1 MDGSVQCVWFKRDLR
16 VRDHGPLT
24 RAAQSGLVVPIY
36 IIEPEIINSS
46 DFDALHWQFIRE
58 SLIDLQISLKMLGG
72 PLQVLKGNAVE
83 VLESM
88 HKAFQFST
96 LWAHEETG
104 NAITY
109 RRDLAVA
116 KWADAKNISFMELP
130 QNGVVRRLQNRD
142 GWARQWER
150 RMQVQKLD
158 IPTNISCPGRLA
170 DCSIPSVSDLQL
182 EKFPRET
189 DIKGGESAGREMLS
203 SFIESRGHR
212 YHREMSSPNTTYES
226 CSFEQIRKRTG
237 LSESDVI
244 KIMRH
249 ELKLKSFRHWRSRV
263 NGRITK
269 HRKRLRS
276 TEEIEMDSIA
286 AKTRNSLIE

>member
-58 SLIDLQISLKMLGG
+58 SLIDLQISLKMLG
-72 PLQVLKGNAVE
+72 
-83 VLESM
+83 
-88 HKAFQFST
+88 
-96 LWAHEETG
+96 
-104 NAITY
+104 
-109 RRDLAVA
+109 
-116 KWADAKNISFMELP
+116 
-130 QNGVVRRLQNRD
+130 
-142 GWARQWER
+142 
-150 RMQVQKLD
+150 
-158 IPTNISCPGRLA
+158 
-170 DCSIPSVSDLQL
+170 
-182 EKFPRET
+182 
-189 DIKGGESAGREMLS
+189 